1 MDTLKIIL
9 LTFFSVVATAVVTI
23 LMWTCLYL
31 TIPNIKTNTD
41 KLFKWNDYSVEQEQD
56 NTVETTQNIQF
67 KIGYNN

>member
-9 LTFFSVVATAVVTI
+9 LTFFSIVATAVVTI

-41 KLFKWNDYSVEQEQD
+41 KLFKWNDYAVEQEQD
-56 NTVETTQNIQF
+56 IETTQNIQV
-67 KIGYNN
+67 KLGN